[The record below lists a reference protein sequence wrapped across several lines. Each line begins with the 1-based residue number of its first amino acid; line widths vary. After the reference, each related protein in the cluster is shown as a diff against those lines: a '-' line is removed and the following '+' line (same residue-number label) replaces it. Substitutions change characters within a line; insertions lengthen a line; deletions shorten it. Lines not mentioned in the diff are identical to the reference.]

1 MKIGVFFT
9 FNTSLKKWHEYGMID
24 REVAL
29 YRQLAEHGHEVIF
42 FTYGDHSD
50 YDYQEKCGPVRIV
63 PMYARL
69 KNPRRSLLRYLH
81 SFTLPFRLKEDFVA
95 PDIYKTNQMW
105 GSWVP
110 GLAKFL
116 YKKPLII
123 RCGYEQFRFALLMNM
138 PWSFK
143 IFTYVNALLSYWIAD
158 VVVISNKIGKEF
170 IKKYFKVQGKKIKV
184 QYNYVETDRFKPLT
198 QTRASDRILF
208 VGRLE
213 KQKNLFALLDAVRQ
227 TPCTLDVVGGG
238 RLKEELIS
246 YVKKNNIRA
255 NLLGKVSNSELPKVY
270 NRYGVYILPSFCEGM
285 PKTLL
290 EAMACGLA
298 VIGSDIEGINNI
310 IRHEVTGYLCRTDE
324 ASILEAIR
332 TVMTDRALQSSLE
345 QAARTYI
352 EETHSLDAILQQEKE
367 IYANIKSGY

>member
-1 MKIGVFFT
+1 
-9 FNTSLKKWHEYGMID
+9 
-24 REVAL
+24 
-29 YRQLAEHGHEVIF
+29 
-42 FTYGDHSD
+42 
-50 YDYQEKCGPVRIV
+50 
-63 PMYARL
+63 
-69 KNPRRSLLRYLH
+69 
-81 SFTLPFRLKEDFVA
+81 
-95 PDIYKTNQMW
+95 
-105 GSWVP
+105 
-110 GLAKFL
+110 
-116 YKKPLII
+116 
-123 RCGYEQFRFALLMNM
+123 
-138 PWSFK
+138 
-143 IFTYVNALLSYWIAD
+143 
-158 VVVISNKIGKEF
+158 
-170 IKKYFKVQGKKIKV
+170 
-184 QYNYVETDRFKPLT
+184 
-198 QTRASDRILF
+198 
-208 VGRLE
+208 
-213 KQKNLFALLDAVRQ
+213 
-227 TPCTLDVVGGG
+227 VVGGG

-332 TVMTDRALQSSLE
+332 TVMMDRALQSSLE